1 MDMGIFEQSTAL
13 FSAIIAGITV
23 IALLW
28 KKIIKPLYIGLSKF
42 YDLVDNIELV
52 VAEFTPNGGS
62 SIRDAVDRIEIRQ
75 LLSDQRQRVFFQDLN
90 LAICETNADGECTRV
105 NRTFARLTGR
115 LPSELLK
122 FNWVNAIDPDDRD
135 RIFKEWLSAVEA
147 KREFSAH
154 YNILHINGT
163 KIPVYAR
170 TFPLY
175 GLEKLD
181 KGKVQAVVGHIG
193 LVTIDSHNPEV
204 YLPYLG
210 KNVHD
215 MVTPDMPRLDI

>member
-90 LAICETNADGECTRV
+90 LAICETNADGECT
-105 NRTFARLTGR
+105 
-115 LPSELLK
+115 
-122 FNWVNAIDPDDRD
+122 
-135 RIFKEWLSAVEA
+135 
-147 KREFSAH
+147 
-154 YNILHINGT
+154 
-163 KIPVYAR
+163 
-170 TFPLY
+170 
-175 GLEKLD
+175 
-181 KGKVQAVVGHIG
+181 
-193 LVTIDSHNPEV
+193 
-204 YLPYLG
+204 
-210 KNVHD
+210 
-215 MVTPDMPRLDI
+215 